1 MTRRG
6 FTLLEVLVAM
16 SILIVIV
23 AVVYASF
30 ASVTDTISVA
40 RVRTEETRLRQ
51 FLERS
56 LRTNLTSVYVDRAYE
71 QQVFQFVGIND
82 QNTEGPRDSL
92 RFVSTNQLMGG
103 LALPGDFKEVR
114 LEVFGGEEGR
124 VQLTAD
130 QKREREAYESMDMNP
145 DQAKLEATETPLLA
159 SNAQAIDTETGNIDL
174 DDAGSQQQGFDQRR
188 KQNSSQN
195 ADPNQ
200 NAAMYQAPS
209 WSVPIRTLDIA
220 YFDGV
225 EWVEEWDSTTMGR
238 LPWCVQIRIN
248 FARTDEEIQ
257 REIDQN
263 IDIEDSPDFEMV
275 VPLPIALG
283 QQTDGR
289 TLNEAESAADDA
301 TIDETNPNGTPST
314 GQQNPG
320 AGAGSGTGTGTGTS
334 TGRPRPGGTGRP
346 SMGRPGTGGGSIF
359 GQGRN
364 RPSNINIPRSQGGRS

>member
-1 MTRRG
+1 MSRRG

-30 ASVTDTISVA
+30 ASVTDTMSVA
-40 RVRTEETRLRQ
+40 RVRTEEMRLRQ

-56 LRTNLTSVYVDRAYE
+56 IRTNLTSVYVDRAYE

-114 LEVFGGEEGR
+114 YDVFGGEEGR
-124 VQLTAD
+124 VQLSAD
-130 QKREREAYESMDMNP
+130 QKREREDYEAMDMNP

-174 DDAGSQQQGFDQRR
+174 DNSSSQGQGFDQRR
-188 KQNSSQN
+188 NQSQSRN
-195 ADPNQ
+195 ENHDL

-209 WSVPIRTLDIA
+209 WSVPIRTLDIT
-220 YFDGV
+220 YYDGV

-248 FARTDEEIQ
+248 FARTEEEIQ

-263 IDIEDSPDFEMV
+263 IDIENSPDFEMV

-289 TLNEAESAADDA
+289 ALNEAENAADEG
-301 TIDETNPNGTPST
+301 TIDESNPNATPNT

-320 AGAGSGTGTGTGTS
+320 AGAGAGTGSGTT
-334 TGRPRPGGTGRP
+334 TGRPRPGGAGRP
-346 SMGRPGTGGGSIF
+346 SMGRPGTGSGSIF
-359 GQGRN
+359 GSGRS
-364 RPSNINIPRSQGGRS
+364 RPSSITIPRNLGGRTR

>member
-40 RVRTEETRLRQ
+40 RVRTEEMRLRQ

-114 LEVFGGEEGR
+114 YEVFGGEEGR
-124 VQLTAD
+124 VQLSAE
-130 QKREREAYESMDMNP
+130 QKREREAYEAADMNP

-159 SNAQAIDTETGNIDL
+159 SNAQSIDAETGNIDL
-174 DDAGSQQQGFDQRR
+174 DSSNSQSQNFDQRQR
-188 KQNSSQN
+188 QSQN
-195 ADPNQ
+195 QNEDQLQ

-209 WSVPIRTLDIA
+209 WSVPIRTLDIT

-248 FARTDEEIQ
+248 FARTEEEIQ

-263 IDIEDSPDFEMV
+263 IDIENSPDFEMV

-289 TLNEAESAADDA
+289 ALNEAENAADEG
-301 TIDETNPNGTPST
+301 TIDESNPNATPNT

-320 AGAGSGTGTGTGTS
+320 AGAGTGTGSGTT
-334 TGRPRPGGTGRP
+334 TGRPRPGGAGRP
-346 SMGRPGTGGGSIF
+346 SLGRPGTGSGSIF
-359 GQGRN
+359 GSGRG
-364 RPSNINIPRSQGGRS
+364 RPSSITIPRNLGGRTR

>member
-1 MTRRG
+1 MSRRG

-40 RVRTEETRLRQ
+40 RVRTEEMRLRQ

-56 LRTNLTSVYVDRAYE
+56 IRTNLTSVYVDRAYE
-71 QQVFQFVGIND
+71 QQVFQFVGVND

-114 LEVFGGEEGR
+114 YDVFGGEEGR
-124 VQLTAD
+124 VQLSAD
-130 QKREREAYESMDMNP
+130 QKRERENYEAMDMNP

-174 DDAGSQQQGFDQRR
+174 DNNNSQQQGFDQQR
-188 KQNSSQN
+188 KQSKSQN
-195 ADPNQ
+195 EDQNL

-209 WSVPIRTLDIA
+209 WSVPIRTLDIT
-220 YFDGV
+220 YYDGV
-225 EWVEEWDSTTMGR
+225 EWVEEWDSMTMGR

-263 IDIEDSPDFEMV
+263 IDIENSPDFEMV

-289 TLNEAESAADDA
+289 DLNAAANADDQDD
-301 TIDETNPNGTPST
+301 TGNNGDPNSGGPGTAPPTGGTPPT
-314 GQQNPG
+314 
-320 AGAGSGTGTGTGTS
+320 AGTGSGGTT
-334 TGRPRPGGTGRP
+334 TGRPRPSGMGRP
-346 SMGRPGTGGGSIF
+346 SGSRPGGSGSIF
-359 GQGRN
+359 GSGRP
-364 RPSNINIPRSQGGRS
+364 RPRGGSGGIGGKPRS

>member
-1 MTRRG
+1 MSRRG

-40 RVRTEETRLRQ
+40 RVRTEEMRLRQ

-56 LRTNLTSVYVDRAYE
+56 IRTNLTSVYVDRAYE

-114 LEVFGGEEGR
+114 YDVFGGEEGR
-124 VQLTAD
+124 VQLSAD
-130 QKREREAYESMDMNP
+130 QKREREDYEALDMNP

-174 DDAGSQQQGFDQRR
+174 DDSSSQGQGFNRQRNQSNA
-188 KQNSSQN
+188 QN
-195 ADPNQ
+195 DNQ
-200 NAAMYQAPS
+200 DINAAMYQAPS
-209 WSVPIRTLDIA
+209 WSVPIRTLDIT

-225 EWVEEWDSTTMGR
+225 EWLEEWDSMTMGR

-257 REIDQN
+257 REFDQN
-263 IDIEDSPDFEMV
+263 IDIENSPDFEMV

-289 TLNEAESAADDA
+289 DLNAAANADDQDD
-301 TIDETNPNGTPST
+301 TGTNGEPNSGSPGAAPPTGGTPPT
-314 GQQNPG
+314 
-320 AGAGSGTGTGTGTS
+320 AGSGSSTTT
-334 TGRPRPGGTGRP
+334 TGRPRPGGLGRP
-346 SMGRPGTGGGSIF
+346 SASRPGGSSIF
-359 GQGRN
+359 GSGR
-364 RPSNINIPRSQGGRS
+364 PRQTGGSGGMGGRS